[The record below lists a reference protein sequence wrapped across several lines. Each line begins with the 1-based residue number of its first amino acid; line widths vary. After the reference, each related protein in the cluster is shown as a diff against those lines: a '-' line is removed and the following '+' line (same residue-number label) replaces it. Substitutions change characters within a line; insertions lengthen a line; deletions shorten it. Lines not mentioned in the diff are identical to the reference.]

1 MTYNKLPFNTGK
13 FQMEISEWKRV
24 WENKYIIFD
33 VEKLNLSNFLD
44 KDDQLFWN
52 WIVSKLFFKITLIWF
67 RIAKNNRENS
77 NLIFLM
83 VWVHCAP
90 ILSLSLVSAQK
101 SCTWP
106 ISPLCFPSPS
116 VTVYFSPS
124 LFNSL
129 LVLLRSA
136 ASSFPLLFSPFLRF
150 LIPPPSPHLARTL
163 QFSQELVPSSIPID
177 ASSSV

>member
-13 FQMEISEWKRV
+13 FQMEILEWKRV

-90 ILSLSLVSAQK
+90 ILSLSV
-101 SCTWP
+101 
-106 ISPLCFPSPS
+106 
-116 VTVYFSPS
+116 
-124 LFNSL
+124 
-129 LVLLRSA
+129 
-136 ASSFPLLFSPFLRF
+136 
-150 LIPPPSPHLARTL
+150 
-163 QFSQELVPSSIPID
+163 
-177 ASSSV
+177 